1 MENPCLFHLNM
12 KRLICLILA
21 GLLLILPS
29 SACAPKEKTPLVVF
43 AAGSLMKPFSDLEKA
58 FESANPDIDVRA
70 EYHGS
75 IQVMRHVTDLH
86 EDIDLVATA
95 DLSLIPQLMYA
106 VNDPDTGKP
115 YADWAIAMASNKLSI
130 AYTPESKYASEI
142 NAENWWEVLSR
153 PDVKVGLSDPRFDAV
168 GYRMMMVFALAQ
180 KETGRAT
187 LFDDFLQDQFQRPVR
202 LIDLGDQ
209 QIIRIPELLETTA
222 NSRIMMRGSS
232 VALIALLQSGEVD
245 YAFEYDSV
253 IRQHG
258 FERLEL
264 PDSLNLGNPDF
275 EVDYASVTVRLDF
288 KRFKTV
294 DPVFKG
300 ELIRYGLT
308 IPSSAPNPDAATR
321 FIQFLYSEAGQKV
334 MQDNY
339 HPLILPLTVDHPEL
353 LPPALQEMTGR

>member
-1 MENPCLFHLNM
+1 
-12 KRLICLILA
+12 
-21 GLLLILPS
+21 
-29 SACAPKEKTPLVVF
+29 
-43 AAGSLMKPFSDLEKA
+43 MKPFSELEKA
-58 FESANPDIDVRA
+58 FEQANPDIDVQA

-86 EDIDLVATA
+86 EDIDIVATA

-106 VNDPDTGKP
+106 ANDPDTGKP
-115 YADWAIAMASNKLSI
+115 YADWAIAMAGNKLSI
-130 AYTPESKYASEI
+130 AFRPESKYAAEI
-142 NAENWWEVLSR
+142 NRDNWWEILSR
-153 PDVKVGLSDPRFDAV
+153 PDVKVGISDPRFDAV
-168 GYRMMMVFALAQ
+168 GYRLMMVFALAQ
-180 KETGRAT
+180 QESGNPT
-187 LFDDFLQDQFQRPVR
+187 LFNDFIKDQFEVPVR

-209 QIIRIPELLETTA
+209 QIIRIPELLETKPQ
-222 NSRIMMRGSS
+222 SRIMMRGSS

-264 PDSLNLGNPDF
+264 PDSLNLGNPDM
-275 EVDYASVTVRLDF
+275 ETNYSSVTVKLDF

-308 IPSSAPNPDAATR
+308 IPNNAPHPEAAER
-321 FIQFLYSEAGQKV
+321 FIEFLYSTEGQEV
-334 MQDNY
+334 MQDTF
-339 HPLILPLTVDHPEL
+339 HPLILPLTADHPEL
-353 LPPALQEMTGR
+353 LPPSLKALMGQ